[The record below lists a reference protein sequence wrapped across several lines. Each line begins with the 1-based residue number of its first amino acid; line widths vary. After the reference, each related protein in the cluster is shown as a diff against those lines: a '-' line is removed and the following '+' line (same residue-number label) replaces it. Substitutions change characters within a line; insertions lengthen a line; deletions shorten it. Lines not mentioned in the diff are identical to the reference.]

1 MNLFSRA
8 ACVAASLLMTSIG
21 FAADSYS
28 IAEQRVFLD
37 NHLESVK
44 PGTTLTYTLQQTG
57 KPDESFTDEAVVS
70 IRAGEQGKKAVSV
83 QFLSG
88 PRKLSLPDIED
99 ATSNPVVLYFLEK
112 DVRDMHRQIG
122 GQEAY
127 FRKRI
132 RLALADAATVKPVTA
147 TYAGKP
153 VQASEISITPFVDD
167 PLKERFAGQVK
178 KRYTFVISD
187 RIPGGVFEVTT
198 ETGDPAGNQTVSLK
212 LKASS

>member
-1 MNLFSRA
+1 MNPFTRA
-8 ACVAASLLMTSIG
+8 VCVAASILASSFA

-28 IAEQRVFLD
+28 VAEQRVFLD

-57 KPDESFTDEAVVS
+57 KADDSFADEAVVS
-70 IRAGEQGKKAVSV
+70 VQAGDQGKKTVSV

-88 PRKLSLPDIED
+88 PRKLSLPDIDD
-99 ATSNPVVLYFLEK
+99 ATSNPIVLYFLEK

-147 TYAGKP
+147 TFAGKT
-153 VQASEISITPFVDD
+153 VQASEVSITPFVDD
-167 PLKERFAGQVK
+167 PLKERFGGQVR
-178 KRYTFVISD
+178 KRYAFVISD
-187 RIPGGVFEVTT
+187 RIPGGVLEITT
-198 ETGDPAGNQTVSLK
+198 ETGDPAGNQKTSLK
-212 LKASS
+212 LKSAS

>member
-1 MNLFSRA
+1 MNLISRA

-44 PGTTLTYTLQQTG
+44 PGTTLIYTLQQTG

-88 PRKLSLPDIED
+88 QRKLSLPDIED

-198 ETGDPAGNQTVSLK
+198 ETGDPAGTQTVSLR
-212 LKASS
+212 LKAPS